1 MISSSGRLRVATYN
15 IHRAL
20 GRDGRLDPD
29 RVADVILGLDADVVA
44 LQEVET
50 PLVSTPAAL
59 LGRLADAGYEPLL
72 GPTITSDRHSYG
84 NVLLTRLPVLACSR
98 VDISVAQREPRG
110 LIDARLALPPAA
122 GSHPGGNPRPALRC
136 LATHLGL
143 NAAER
148 RRQIERIAEQIDAGR
163 DSGNRRVAPTI
174 LLGDF
179 NEWWPRD
186 HLKPIDNRLERTPAR
201 ATWPS
206 RWPLLALDRIWYG
219 GALNLDRMH
228 VVSSRQARV
237 ASDHLPLV
245 ARFRLTVA
253 NGAATPS
260 QNSTC
265 ISSALLFN
273 PKRAI
278 SGA

>member
-1 MISSSGRLRVATYN
+1 LNLRPGGLRIASYN

-20 GRDGRLDPD
+20 GRDGRLAPG
-29 RVADVILGLDADVVA
+29 RVADVIRALDADVVA

-50 PLVSTPAAL
+50 PLVSAPAAL

-84 NVLLTRLPVLACSR
+84 NVLLTRLPVLTCSR
-98 VDISVAQREPRG
+98 VDISVALREPRG

-122 GSHPGGNPRPALRC
+122 GSRPSGDPSAALRC

-148 RRQIERIAEQIDAGR
+148 RRQIECIAEQIDSGR
-163 DSGNRRVAPTI
+163 DDGGHRQTPTI

-179 NEWWPRD
+179 NEWWPRRR
-186 HLKPIDNRLERTPAR
+186 LKPIDNRLQRTPAH

-219 GALNLDRMH
+219 GALRLEWMH
-228 VVSSRQARV
+228 VASNHRARL

-245 ARFRLTVA
+245 AGFVLVPGSETKPRT
-253 NGAATPS
+253 T
-260 QNSTC
+260 
-265 ISSALLFN
+265 
-273 PKRAI
+273 
-278 SGA
+278 SGASNAGRALHVAPI